1 MPSPADDPRP
11 LGHAVAGATA
21 PAPAGPSGEARRGA
35 AVSVTGVSQ
44 WFGRRGARRHALD
57 DVSLEI
63 EAGEFVCLIGPSGC
77 GKSTLLNLVAGFV
90 APTTGTVATDGAPVT
105 GPGADRGVVFQQPRL
120 FPWLSVRSNVALG
133 PRLAGMRRADRRRIA
148 DEALALVGLSDVAD
162 RPPYELSGGMQQRA
176 AIARALGGR
185 PRVLLMDEP
194 FAALDALTRERL
206 QDEILRVWAAT
217 GTTVVFVTHSVEEAV
232 YLGTRVVAF
241 SARPGRVIFD
251 ELGGFGARTDRE
263 DLRSEPDFVTFRDRV
278 HRVIRTAAGG

>member
-1 MPSPADDPRP
+1 MPE
-11 LGHAVAGATA
+11 
-21 PAPAGPSGEARRGA
+21 PAPATPSRGA
-35 AVSVTGVSQ
+35 AVAVSGVGH
-44 WFGRRGARRHALD
+44 WFGRRGARRQALD
-57 DVSLEI
+57 DVTLDI
-63 EAGEFVCLIGPSGC
+63 AAGEFVCLIGPSGC

-90 APTTGTVATDGAPVT
+90 TPTAGTVATDGRPVT

-120 FPWLSVRSNVALG
+120 FPWLSVRSNVAFG
-133 PRLAGMRRADRRRIA
+133 PRLAGASRARRREIA
-148 DEALALVGLSDVAD
+148 DETLALVGLSDVAD

-217 GTTVVFVTHSVEEAV
+217 GTTVIFVTHSVEEAV

-241 SARPGRVIFD
+241 SARPGRVVFD
-251 ELGGFGARTDRE
+251 EHGGFGARPDRE
-263 DLRSEPDFVTFRDRV
+263 HLRSEPEFVTFRDRV
-278 HRVIRTAAGG
+278 QQVIRAAAGG